1 MHQVEHHFAQEH
13 VFQCPKCGWIVLGAQ
28 VLKRLIEVRVGSRIV
43 FVLSV

>member
-13 VFQCPKCGWIVLGAQ
+13 VFKSPECGRIVLGTQ